1 MNIIQ
6 DKVADFIMISA
17 KQINK
22 IDLADVL
29 TVDNTSIFYIVSD
42 KKIIGAIN
50 KKDLSLD
57 ISISLNKNFIFNFDH
72 RPSSDEINKI
82 FIEVIHDGIVRDN

>member
-17 KQINK
+17 NQINK

-29 TVDNTSIFYIVSD
+29 TVDNTSIFILYRIKELLEQLI
-42 KKIIGAIN
+42 KKIC
-50 KKDLSLD
+50 L
-57 ISISLNKNFIFNFDH
+57 
-72 RPSSDEINKI
+72 
-82 FIEVIHDGIVRDN
+82 

>member
-1 MNIIQ
+1 MCG
-6 DKVADFIMISA
+6 KCYLKCAD
-17 KQINK
+17 
-22 IDLADVL
+22 